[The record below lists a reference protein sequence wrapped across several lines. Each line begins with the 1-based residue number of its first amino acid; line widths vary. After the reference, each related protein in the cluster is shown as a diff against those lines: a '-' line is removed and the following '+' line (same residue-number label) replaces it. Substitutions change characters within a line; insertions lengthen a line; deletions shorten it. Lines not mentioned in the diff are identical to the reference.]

1 METWNELKIL
11 YVEDDDDAR
20 KGLERFL
27 RRRFGKVF
35 SAIDAEQ
42 GIEIFKEQE
51 PDICIVDILLPGMNG
66 LDMIRKMRGIY
77 PRCRYLVTSTVKD
90 VGIILE
96 AVDLK
101 IESYILKPIDTDDLE
116 IKLKSTAESIICER
130 DLDGRIKV
138 FSEIQDKKNIEEE
151 LRKGIVALIKR
162 ASGKGPRDVVVFM
175 AENYVDIVVYGSFT
189 VLERTLLNDVRNA
202 GHVEEGRKLF
212 YKFIE
217 RQISGLIKNNTG
229 AITHLIKI
237 QVNCDKDHEKL
248 TFMIDL

>member
-11 YVEDDDDAR
+11 YVEDDDDTR

-35 SAIDAEQ
+35 SEADGEQ
-42 GIEIFKEQE
+42 GLEIFKEQE
-51 PDICIVDILLPGMNG
+51 PDICIVDILLPGING
-66 LDMIRKMRGIY
+66 LDMIRKMREIY
-77 PRCRYLVTSTVKD
+77 PKCKYLVTSTVKD
-90 VGIILE
+90 VNIILE

-101 IESYILKPIDTDDLE
+101 IENYILKPIDTDDLE
-116 IKLKSTAESIICER
+116 TKLKFTAESIICER
-130 DLDGRIKV
+130 DSDERIKV
-138 FSEIQDKKNIEEE
+138 FSEIHDKKNIEEE
-151 LRKGIVALIKR
+151 LRTGIVALIKKT
-162 ASGKGPRDVVVFM
+162 SGQGPRDVVVFM
-175 AENYVDIVVYGSFT
+175 VENHVDITVYGSLT

-217 RQISGLIKNNTG
+217 KQISGLIKNNTG
-229 AITHLIKI
+229 AMTHLIKV
-237 QVNCDKDHEKL
+237 QVNCDKDREKL